1 MGVCY
6 EKTSPYPVED
16 YVRVPHSVLHKFV
29 AAVFR
34 ALGLSDSD
42 AEIASRVVVTAD
54 LMGIESHGV
63 QRLKRYYYTPLRNGI
78 VNPRAKISVVR
89 QGKAFAVLDA
99 GNGSGLVVATKAM
112 DMAID
117 IAKRSG
123 IAVVFVRNSSHFGIA
138 GYYAMMAIERGLI
151 GIALTNTR
159 PLVAYTNTVGRNIG
173 TNALAIGF
181 PTPSPPPIL
190 IDMATSVVPRGR
202 IEVYR
207 RLGRR
212 IPMGW
217 GIDEEGKLTDDPV
230 AVLERGAL
238 LPLGG
243 LGELFGGHKGSCL
256 AIAIDLL
263 AGLLPGNAWGPHVGS
278 PSGDKPPRVG
288 HLLAAIDVEAIS
300 DRDEYMRSIGEFKR
314 YIKSLRKHPKAD
326 RVWIP
331 GEKAWL
337 TMETRKRIGIPIH
350 ISTLRELEE
359 LSTELGIRDV
369 FQELAGSAKPAK
381 EVSC

>member
-1 MGVCY
+1 MSVCY
-6 EKTSPYPVED
+6 EKAVPHPAEEYI
-16 YVRVPHSVLHKFV
+16 RVPHEVLHRFV

-34 ALGLSDSD
+34 ALGLEASD
-42 AEIASRVVVTAD
+42 AELAARVIVAAD

-63 QRLKRYYYTPLRNGI
+63 QRLKSYYYTPIRRGI
-78 VNPRAKISVVR
+78 VDPRASLRVDR
-89 QGKAFAVLDA
+89 RGKAFAVLDA
-99 GNGSGLVVATKAM
+99 GNGLGLVVATKAM
-112 DMAID
+112 EMAIE
-117 IAKRSG
+117 IAKESG

-138 GYYAMMAIERGLI
+138 GYYAMMAVERGFI

-207 RLGRR
+207 RLGKR

-217 GIDEEGKLTDDPV
+217 GIDEEGKPTDDPV
-230 AVLERGAL
+230 SVLERGAL

-263 AGLLPGNAWGPHVGS
+263 AGLLPGSAWGPYVGS
-278 PSGDKPPRVG
+278 PSGDRPPRVG
-288 HLLAAIDVEAIS
+288 HLLAAIDIEAVS
-300 DRDEYMRSIGEFKR
+300 DRDEYMKSVEEFKR
-314 YIKSLRKHPKAD
+314 YLKSLRKHPEAD

-359 LSTELGIRDV
+359 LSSELGIGSIFRELRD
-369 FQELAGSAKPAK
+369 SAKPAK
-381 EVSC
+381 EVKC